1 MFQIQW
7 YTAESNTCY
16 NSRLSKNIISAITI
30 GFMGMLKREKFI
42 KFVIFDK
49 SSNIVFLASRDY
61 TRYSMGIIKNLI

>member
-16 NSRLSKNIISAITI
+16 SSRLSKNIISAITT
-30 GFMGMLKREKFI
+30 GFMGMLRHEKFI

-61 TRYSMGIIKNLI
+61 TQYSIGIIKNLI